1 MILVE
6 DENVT
11 WYAKDYI
18 KLKIIPYMEG
28 IHIQCL
34 CDVVYNTE
42 QHLATFLTKNK
53 VLGKLNQNVWR
64 HSPMFVKYCKANV
77 CHDTFGKNVV

>member
-6 DENVT
+6 DKNVT
-11 WYAKDYI
+11 GYAKDYI

-42 QHLATFLTKNK
+42 QH
-53 VLGKLNQNVWR
+53 
-64 HSPMFVKYCKANV
+64 
-77 CHDTFGKNVV
+77 